1 MTTSFIEF
9 LARNNAIRFGEFML
23 KSGRTS
29 PYFIDLGILCGGFAI
44 AELGKYYASKIH
56 ESYGTNFDVVFGPSY
71 KGIPLAISACMALH
85 SSHSIDKRWLFDR
98 KEMKLHGADAN
109 SMFVGSQGLDE
120 GARVVIVDD
129 VFTTGGTK
137 LDAISKLEKSLKAQV
152 VGIVIAVD
160 RLEVGRRRAATV
172 EFAEESGIPVHPITN
187 INAIF
192 DHLRNRDLDK
202 KIYVQD
208 KLYHQYQEYMDKYGA
223 RR

>member
-1 MTTSFIEF
+1 LTTSFIEF
-9 LARNNAIRFGEFML
+9 LARNNAIRFGEFTL
-23 KSGRTS
+23 KSGRAS
-29 PYFIDLGILCGGFAI
+29 PYFIDLGVLTGGSTI

-56 ESYGTNFDVVFGPSY
+56 ESFGTDFDVVFGPSY
-71 KGIPLAISACMALH
+71 KGIPLAISATMALH
-85 SSHSIDKRWLFDR
+85 ATHSMEKRWLFDR

-137 LDAISKLEKSLKAQV
+137 VEAISKLEKSLKAQV
-152 VGIVIAVD
+152 IGIVIAVD
-160 RLEVGRRRAATV
+160 RLEVGRRRAATI
-172 EFAEESGIPVHPITN
+172 EFAEDSGIPVHPITN

-192 DHLRNRDLDK
+192 NHLRNRDLDK

-208 KLYHQYQEYMDKYGA
+208 KLYHSYQEYMDKFGA
-223 RR
+223 KS